1 MAVQVT
7 ISSITGQSPYDIYIC
22 QTGGTS
28 CFYMTTI
35 SSVPYIFDIPSPYNT
50 SDAYMLK
57 IIDNNGCTITGIEP
71 VTTCPGV
78 TPTITPTN
86 TVTPSVTPSCVD
98 VVTNGEFTTNLSG
111 WDNDNLFPWVWS
123 SSYGGSAE
131 STGLDALSKIRQSCL
146 TENCEYQIT
155 IDVEIPNSGPLF
167 VVVAG
172 AEGIGVPSGSN
183 VSSQITT
190 SGIYTFNLTC
200 TGSSYLQIFTFDPAG
215 NYVGFVKSITAC
227 LLNCLTP
234 TPTQTSTPTVT
245 PTTTLTSTPGLS
257 PNPTGTQTSTPT
269 NTPTVTPT
277 TTITSTPG
285 LSPNPTNTQTLTPTI
300 TPTPTEALCEC
311 VRIIFTGTNAE
322 SSYNISFIDC
332 NGISQ
337 NETIGAFSEAYCVS
351 ANTEIN
357 SDGRSFYYDGCC
369 ECGGD
374 VPCEKW
380 GVYANSG
387 SITFTYTA
395 CDGSISG
402 VTLNSNESAFVCIQP
417 GTENIPLSTLDA
429 TAIQIGCCCEC
440 ESYSITGNTTY
451 GTTVYGV
458 RYCGDNF
465 SQLPITIP
473 PGDVIQICV
482 DARYLFL
489 ALVDGTN
496 EGVLILPDV
505 ESLGCCN
512 VSP

>member
-1 MAVQVT
+1 MAIQVT
-7 ISSITGQSPYDIYIC
+7 ISSITGESPYDIYIC

-35 SSVPYIFDIPSPYNT
+35 SSVPYIFDIPAPYNT
-50 SDAYMLK
+50 SEAYMLK
-57 IIDNNGCTITGIEP
+57 VIDNNGCTITGIEP
-71 VTTCPGV
+71 VTTCSNV

-131 STGLDALSKIRQSCL
+131 STGLDALSKIKQSCL

-257 PNPTGTQTSTPT
+257 PSPTSTQTSTPT
-269 NTPTVTPT
+269 NTPTATPT
-277 TTITSTPG
+277 TTITSTP
-285 LSPNPTNTQTLTPTI
+285 TETPTQ
-300 TPTPTEALCEC
+300 TPTPTGTPAPPITYVGYLADEYVCGYDPLDGSATGCTLTSSSID
-311 VRIIFTGTNAE
+311 VRFPT
-322 SSYNISFIDC
+322 SISPLL
-332 NGISQ
+332 S
-337 NETIGAFSEAYCVS
+337 
-351 ANTEIN
+351 
-357 SDGRSFYYDGCC
+357 RYYAPNPGGC
-369 ECGGD
+369 
-374 VPCEKW
+374 
-380 GVYANSG
+380 SG
-387 SITFTYTA
+387 SVYFIVGNSPNNTGPIIAGITA
-395 CDGSISG
+395 H
-402 VTLNSNESAFVCIQP
+402 NVCINACQ
-417 GTENIPLSTLDA
+417 EECPL
-429 TAIQIGCCCEC
+429 
-440 ESYSITGNTTY
+440 
-451 GTTVYGV
+451 
-458 RYCGDNF
+458 
-465 SQLPITIP
+465 
-473 PGDVIQICV
+473 
-482 DARYLFL
+482 
-489 ALVDGTN
+489 
-496 EGVLILPDV
+496 
-505 ESLGCCN
+505 
-512 VSP
+512 